1 MKHIVSKNNLFKILL
16 FIFEKLMKLPNKH
29 FEIFPHLQKYMLP
42 NCSTKPIKTLFE
54 NTLTTFQLQ
63 NGAHCFLQKKST
75 FHPKQNKIHFVNF
88 IAIYD

>member
-29 FEIFPHLQKYMLP
+29 FEIFPHRKSI
-42 NCSTKPIKTLFE
+42 CSLIV
-54 NTLTTFQLQ
+54 LQ
-63 NGAHCFLQKKST
+63 NLLKPFLKYTNYFSIAEWGHIVFYRKKST
-75 FHPKQNKIHFVNF
+75 FHPQQNKIHFVNF

>member
-63 NGAHCFLQKKST
+63 NGGTLFSTEKKYFPSEA
-75 FHPKQNKIHFVNF
+75 K
-88 IAIYD
+88 